1 MAQYTIELNYKVSI
15 TQTVEA
21 NDEGEALDKARNLA
35 EEADMDEFVIIE
47 ELETQMIGNGHL

>member
-1 MAQYTIELNYKVSI
+1 MGQYTIELNYRASI

-35 EEADMDEFVIIE
+35 EEADMENFVIVE
-47 ELETQMIGNGHL
+47 ELESQMVGN

>member
-1 MAQYTIELNYKVSI
+1 MAQYTIELNYKATI

-35 EEADMDEFVIIE
+35 EEADMEEFVITE
-47 ELETQMIGNGHL
+47 ELESHMIGNHL